1 MIAFEMKNGDLY
13 FKDNDLV
20 VLNEKEKAIQDIVE
34 LIKHIQGTYDLRTEI
49 GIPWLD
55 YIGQLKSQEREDLMI
70 TYMYE
75 KVSSYKGVD
84 LSSIIIEKSKSENRV
99 GFFSVRFNY
108 FGEETKIEIDR
119 REINGWF

>member
-84 LSSIIIEKSKSENRV
+84 LSSIIIEKSKSENRE
-99 GFFSVRFNY
+99 GFFKIKFDY
-108 FGEETKIEIDR
+108 LGEETKIEIDR
-119 REINGWF
+119 REING

>member
-1 MIAFEMKNGDLY
+1 MIAFEMKNGDLH
-13 FKDNDLV
+13 FKDNNLI
-20 VLNEKEKAIQDIVE
+20 VLNEKEKAKQDIVE
-34 LIKHIQGTYDLRTEI
+34 LIKHIKGTYDLRTEI

-84 LSSIIIEKSKSENRV
+84 LSSIIIEKSKSENRE
-99 GFFSVRFNY
+99 GFF
-108 FGEETKIEIDR
+108 KIKFEIKS
-119 REINGWF
+119 

>member
-1 MIAFEMKNGDLY
+1 MIAFEMKNGNLY
-13 FKDNDLV
+13 FKDNDLIV
-20 VLNEKEKAIQDIVE
+20 INEKEKAKQDIVE
-34 LIKHIQGTYDLRTEI
+34 LIKHIKGTYDLRTEI

-84 LSSIIIEKSKSENRV
+84 LSSIIIEKSKSENRE
-99 GFFSVRFNY
+99 GFFRIKFDY
-108 FGEETKIEIDR
+108 LGEETKIEIDR
-119 REINGWF
+119 REING